1 MKIAL
6 FGKHSQKSFV
16 NQLLAFFRLLEESQI
31 EILIDADFYD
41 YLKTILPGPPKVDD
55 FILGDGFE
63 ADFALSLGGDG
74 TFLNTAKRVGMQQIP
89 IVGVN
94 TGRLGY
100 LSASDG
106 HDLPQ
111 LLDDLL
117 QGRYQIEERARLSVF
132 SETLN
137 FDYPLALNEIA
148 ITKRDVAAML
158 HIHASV
164 NGEYLTDYQAD
175 GLILATATGSTA
187 YSLSVGGPILMPDN
201 QSIILSPVAP
211 HSLSMRPIVLS
222 ADSYVDLRV
231 ESRSKHYLVSLDGR
245 PFSVPADTCLRI
257 RLADKPVLL
266 VRREDQSFVHTLRSK
281 MMWGRD
287 LRSEK

>member
-6 FGKHSQKSFV
+6 FGKHSQQLFV
-16 NQLLAFFRLLEESQI
+16 PQLLEFFHLLQDKQI
-31 EILIDADFYD
+31 ELIVEADFYD
-41 YLKTILPGPPKVDD
+41 YLKAIIPHLPKQDD
-55 FILGDGFE
+55 FILGDCFQ

-74 TFLNTAKRVGMQQIP
+74 TLLNTARRVGKQAIP

-106 HDLPQ
+106 QDLPQ

-117 QGRYQIEERARLSVF
+117 QGNYVIEKRARLCLS
-132 SETLN
+132 SETAN

-148 ITKRDVAAML
+148 ISKRDVAAML

-164 NGEYLTDYQAD
+164 NGEFLNDYQAD

-201 QSIILSPVAP
+201 RSLILSPIAP
-211 HSLSMRPIVLS
+211 HTLSMRPIVLS
-222 ADSYVDLRV
+222 EDSYVDLSV
-231 ESRSKHYLVSLDGR
+231 ESRSRHYLVSLDGH
-245 PFSVPADTCLRI
+245 SVSLPSDTRLRI
-257 RLADKPVLL
+257 KLSDAPVLL
-266 VRREDQSFVHTLRSK
+266 VRRKDQSFMQTLRNK
-281 MMWGRD
+281 MMWGKD